1 MRIVFPDRLRLGA
14 RALII
19 ESLADRT
26 RLTELTNPDYKAL
39 EDNLGLTLYPKRDAV
54 MVRGRGALLYD
65 EHDNE
70 YIDCAAGIGV
80 ANVGHCHPEVVAA
93 IQQQAADLMV
103 VPNTLYNDKRSL
115 LLEKLVKVSPDSIKR
130 AYLCNSGTE
139 AVEAAL
145 KFARVSTGRT
155 EYVTAMRGFH
165 GRTMGAVSATFT
177 KKYRDP
183 FAPLVPGFNYVPL
196 NKIDKLDAA
205 VTEKTAAVMLE
216 LVQGEGGVNIADREY
231 INGVRRICDERGAL
245 LIIDEIQTG
254 FCRTGRFF
262 ACEHYHLQPDMIT
275 VAKSIAAGIP
285 MGATL
290 LGDRIKV
297 EPGMHG
303 TTFGGNPIASAAA
316 LATLDVME
324 NEKLAERA
332 IETGDYL
339 QLRLEAKAMSQVRSV
354 RRLGLMIGLEL
365 KVKSQPVLEEL
376 MRRKV
381 IALPAGA
388 TVLRLLPPLV
398 IDKQQIDVVV
408 DHLHELLA

>member
-1 MRIVFPDRLRLGA
+1 MTSPDY
-14 RALII
+14 RAL
-19 ESLADRT
+19 EQAF
-26 RLTELTNPDYKAL
+26 
-39 EDNLGLTLYPKRDAV
+39 GLSLYPKRDAV
-54 MVRGRGALLYD
+54 MVRGQGARLFD
-65 EHDNE
+65 DNDRE

-80 ANVGHCHPEVVAA
+80 ANIGHCHPVVVAA
-93 IQQQAADLMV
+93 LQKQVAELMV

-115 LLEKLVKVSPDSIKR
+115 LLQKLVSVAPAGITR

-183 FAPLVPGFNYVPL
+183 FAPLVPGFSYVPL
-196 NKIDKLDAA
+196 NKIEKLDAA
-205 VTEKTAAVMLE
+205 VTDKTAAVMIE
-216 LVQGEGGVNIADREY
+216 LVQGEGGVNLADFDYIAA
-231 INGVRRICDERGAL
+231 VRKLCDERGAL
-245 LIIDEIQTG
+245 LIVDEIQTG

-262 ACEHYHLQPDMIT
+262 ACEHHDLQPDMIT
-275 VAKSIAAGIP
+275 VAKAIAGGVP

-290 LGDRIKV
+290 LSDKITV

-303 TTFGGNPIASAAA
+303 TTFGGNPIACAAA
-316 LATLDVME
+316 LAAISVME
-324 NEKLAERA
+324 DEDLSARA
-332 IETGDYL
+332 TQMGNYFEQ
-339 QLRLEAKAMSQVRSV
+339 QLLSKDLSQVRSV
-354 RRLGLMIGLEL
+354 RRQGLMIGLEL
-365 KVKSQPVLEEL
+365 KGKSQPVLEAL
-376 MRRKV
+376 MERGV

-398 IDKQQIDVVV
+398 IEKADLDVVIG
-408 DHLHELLA
+408 HLHELLA